1 MSRIAEGLL
10 GAAVQKTAFAKIAK
24 GGGLGSEGTWP
35 RADRAFLKAWRRSLM
50 RIKLSGPNSV
60 MLFGAER
67 QGMVL
72 GGGAS
77 SPVAKEG
84 PLSSGGL
91 FHFAV

>member
-1 MSRIAEGLL
+1 MFIEEAGPLP
-10 GAAVQKTAFAKIAK
+10 A
-24 GGGLGSEGTWP
+24 P
-35 RADRAFLKAWRRSLM
+35 RRSSCLKAWRRSLM